1 MHRIVISNI
10 GRGNPL
16 QQTQRA
22 AQMTEPIKL
31 SELPP
36 ALWQRVSNLF
46 DEVLELDERER
57 INYIRMLWTDEP
69 QVASELVALLVA
81 AADIDKTATLS
92 QLPFNS
98 ALSEALAE
106 PAVGYQAGR
115 KFGAW
120 TLESCLGQGGMG
132 EVWRAV
138 RSDGLYKAAVAIKLL
153 RVDLPHDT
161 LTRRFARERVVL
173 ARLNHPYIARL
184 LDAGVENGQAFIVL
198 ELVHGTP
205 LLDYVAAYANTLE
218 SRLRLVR
225 DIAEVVEHAHNHLVL
240 HRDLKPSNVLVTQ
253 DGKVKLLDFG
263 IAGVLDDASAE
274 PMTKLTQLTG
284 RGLTLEYAS
293 PEQVT
298 GGATM
303 PASDVYSLGVLLF
316 HLCTGNRPFAGSSTR
331 AALEYAVLHNDPPLA
346 STALASPPPKDGKS
360 SKKNVDQIAPPADA
374 HRLRGDLDAI
384 ISRSIRLA
392 PEDRY
397 PTASAFAADLEAWM
411 SLHPTSRH
419 AGDRTHATQ
428 LWFKRHWQLTS
439 AITAWMVAVIAALG
453 FALWHRSTALTTTDI
468 ALRQLDAVIAQLP
481 ALADPDADAT
491 LQAKRQHAELLLRV
505 GRPAEALKRLDAMAL
520 VTLAKHGKDS
530 AMYGQLQTARVKAL
544 EALGRDDEAR
554 TARAE
559 TAAAKPA
566 K

>member
-1 MHRIVISNI
+1 
-10 GRGNPL
+10 
-16 QQTQRA
+16 
-22 AQMTEPIKL
+22 MTEPMKL

-36 ALWQRVSNLF
+36 EVWQRVSDLF
-46 DEVLELDERER
+46 DEVLELDESER
-57 INYIRMLWTDEP
+57 IAYIRTLWVDEP
-69 QVASELVALLVA
+69 VVASELVALLVA
-81 AADIDKTATLS
+81 AANVDKTATLAQS
-92 QLPFNS
+92 PFNS
-98 ALSEALAE
+98 ALGEALAV
-106 PAVGYQAGR
+106 PTVGYKAGR

-173 ARLNHPYIARL
+173 ARLNHPHIARL
-184 LDAGVENGQAFIVL
+184 LDAGVEDGQAFIVL

-205 LLDYVAAYANTLE
+205 LLDYVAAHANTLKT
-218 SRLRLVR
+218 RLQLVR
-225 DIAEVVEHAHNHLVL
+225 DIAEAVEHAHNQLVL

-253 DGKVKLLDFG
+253 DGQVKLLDFG

-331 AALEYAVLHNDPPLA
+331 AALEYAVIHNDPPLA
-346 STALASPPPKDGKS
+346 SASIAATHAAAKASAKKG
-360 SKKNVDQIAPPADA
+360 SKKIVDEIAPPMDA

-384 ISRSIRLA
+384 ISRAIRLA
-392 PEDRY
+392 PEERY
-397 PTASAFAADLEAWM
+397 PTASAFAADLDAWM
-411 SLHPTSRH
+411 SQRPTSQH
-419 AGDRTHATQ
+419 AGDRTHAAH
-428 LWFKRHWQLTS
+428 LWLKRHWKLTS
-439 AITAWMVAVIAALG
+439 AITASVVAVMAALG
-453 FALWHRSTALTTTDI
+453 VSLWHRSDALATTSA
-468 ALRQLDAVIAQLP
+468 ALRQLDSVIAQFSG
-481 ALADPDADAT
+481 LASPDAEAT
-491 LQAKRQHAELLLRV
+491 LEAKRQHAELLLRV
-505 GRPAEALKRLDAMAL
+505 GRRTDALKQLDEMLPLA
-520 VTLAKHGKDS
+520 LAKHGKDS
-530 AMYGQLQTARVKAL
+530 AIYGKLQATRSATL
-544 EALGRDDEAR
+544 EALGRDDEAAA
-554 TARAE
+554 ARAE
-559 TAAAKPA
+559 AGAAKATVVRP
-566 K
+566 

>member
-1 MHRIVISNI
+1 
-10 GRGNPL
+10 
-16 QQTQRA
+16 
-22 AQMTEPIKL
+22 MTEPMKL

-36 ALWQRVSNLF
+36 ELWQRVSDLF
-46 DEVLELDERER
+46 DEVLELDESER
-57 INYIRMLWTDEP
+57 IAYIRTLWIDEP

-81 AADIDKTATLS
+81 AANVDKTMTLAQS
-92 QLPFNS
+92 PFNS
-98 ALSEALAE
+98 VLSEALAE
-106 PAVGYQAGR
+106 PGIGYKAGR
-115 KFGAW
+115 RFGAW

-173 ARLNHPYIARL
+173 ARLNHPHIARL
-184 LDAGVENGQAFIVL
+184 LDAGVEDGQAFIVL
-198 ELVHGTP
+198 ELITGTP
-205 LLDYVAAYANTLE
+205 LLEYVSAHANTLE
-218 SRLRLVR
+218 SRLQLVR
-225 DIAEVVEHAHNHLVL
+225 DIAEAVEHAHNQLVL
-240 HRDLKPSNVLVTQ
+240 HRDLKPSNVLVTK
-253 DGKVKLLDFG
+253 DGQVKLLDFG

-331 AALEYAVLHNDPPLA
+331 AALEYAVIHNDPPLA
-346 STALASPPPKDGKS
+346 SATIARPQAKGA
-360 SKKNVDQIAPPADA
+360 KKIVDQIVPPADA
-374 HRLRGDLDAI
+374 YRLRGDLDAI
-384 ISRSIRLA
+384 ISRAIRLA

-397 PTASAFAADLEAWM
+397 PTARALAADLEAWM
-411 SLHPTSRH
+411 SKRPTSRH
-419 AGDRTHATQ
+419 AGDRTHATR
-428 LWFKRHWQLTS
+428 LWFKRHWKLTS
-439 AITAWMVAVIAALG
+439 AVAVSVVAVIAALG
-453 FALWHRSTALTTTDI
+453 FALWHRSNALTTTGI
-468 ALRQLDAVIAQLP
+468 AMRQLDTVMAQLP
-481 ALADPDADAT
+481 ALASTDAEAT
-491 LQAKRQHAELLLRV
+491 LEAKRQHAELLLRV
-505 GRPAEALKRLDAMAL
+505 GRPTEALKRLDEMSL

-530 AMYGQLQTARVKAL
+530 AMYGKLQAARAKAL
-544 EALGRDDEAR
+544 NALNRHPEAD
-554 TARAE
+554 
-559 TAAAKPA
+559 AAQAQSSGLPKS

>member
-1 MHRIVISNI
+1 
-10 GRGNPL
+10 
-16 QQTQRA
+16 
-22 AQMTEPIKL
+22 MTEPMKL

-36 ALWQRVSNLF
+36 ELWQRVSDLF
-46 DEVLELDERER
+46 DEVLDLDERER
-57 INYIRMLWTDEP
+57 IAYIRTLWVDEP

-81 AADIDKTATLS
+81 AANVDKTATLAQS
-92 QLPFNS
+92 PFNS
-98 ALSEALAE
+98 VLSEALAE
-106 PAVGYQAGR
+106 PGMANAVGYKAGR

-153 RVDLPHDT
+153 RVDLPPDT

-173 ARLNHPYIARL
+173 ARLNHPHIARL
-184 LDAGVENGQAFIVL
+184 LDAGVEDGQAFIVL
-198 ELVHGTP
+198 ELINGTP
-205 LLDYVAAYANTLE
+205 LLDYVAAHANTLQ
-218 SRLRLVR
+218 SRVQLVC
-225 DIAEVVEHAHNHLVL
+225 DIADAVEHAHNHLVL

-253 DGKVKLLDFG
+253 DGQVKLLDFG

-331 AALEYAVLHNDPPLA
+331 AALEYAVIHNDPPLA
-346 STALASPPPKDGKS
+346 SATIATPPVKG
-360 SKKNVDQIAPPADA
+360 SKKIVDQIAPPADA

-384 ISRSIRLA
+384 ISRAIRLA
-392 PEDRY
+392 PEERY
-397 PTASAFAADLEAWM
+397 PTASAFAADLDAWTTQR
-411 SLHPTSRH
+411 PTSRH
-419 AGDRTHATQ
+419 AGDRTHATR

-439 AITAWMVAVIAALG
+439 AISASVVAVIAALG
-453 FALWHRSTALTTTDI
+453 VSLWHRSDALTTSDI
-468 ALRQLDAVIAQLP
+468 ALRQLDAVMAQLP
-481 ALADPDADAT
+481 ALAVPDAEAT
-491 LQAKRQHAELLLRV
+491 LEVTRRYAELLLRV
-505 GRPAEALKRLDAMAL
+505 GRPAEALKRLDEMAL

-530 AMYGQLQTARVKAL
+530 AMYGALQTARAKAL
-544 EALGRDDEAR
+544 DALGRDAEAGM
-554 TARAE
+554 ARAE
-559 TAAAKPA
+559 ATGKPA

>member
-1 MHRIVISNI
+1 
-10 GRGNPL
+10 
-16 QQTQRA
+16 
-22 AQMTEPIKL
+22 MTEPMKL

-36 ALWQRVSNLF
+36 ELWQRVSDLF
-46 DEVLELDERER
+46 DEVLELDERDR
-57 INYIRMLWTDEP
+57 IAYIRTLWIDEP

-81 AADIDKTATLS
+81 AANVDKTAPLAQS
-92 QLPFNS
+92 PFN
-98 ALSEALAE
+98 AVLSEALAE
-106 PAVGYQAGR
+106 PNGATAVGYQAGR

-153 RVDLPHDT
+153 RVDLPRDT

-173 ARLNHPYIARL
+173 ARLNHPHIARL
-184 LDAGVENGQAFIVL
+184 LDAGVEDGQAFIVL

-205 LLDYVAAYANTLE
+205 LLDYVAAHANTLQ
-218 SRLRLVR
+218 SRVQLVC
-225 DIAEVVEHAHNHLVL
+225 DIAEAVEHAHNQLVL
-240 HRDLKPSNVLVTQ
+240 HRDLKPSNVLVTP
-253 DGKVKLLDFG
+253 DGQVKLLDFG

-274 PMTKLTQLTG
+274 PMTKLTQLAG

-298 GGATM
+298 GGTTM

-331 AALEYAVLHNDPPLA
+331 AALEYAVVHNDPPLA
-346 STALASPPPKDGKS
+346 SATIATPPAKGGKG
-360 SKKNVDQIAPPADA
+360 SKKIVDQIAPPANA

-384 ISRSIRLA
+384 ISRAIRLA
-392 PEDRY
+392 PEERY
-397 PTASAFAADLEAWM
+397 PTANAFAADLQAWM
-411 SLHPTSRH
+411 SQRPTSRH
-419 AGDRTHATQ
+419 GGDRTHATR
-428 LWFKRHWQLTS
+428 LWFKRHWQLSS
-439 AITAWMVAVIAALG
+439 AVAVWMVAVITALG

-468 ALRQLDAVIAQLP
+468 ALRQLDAVMSQLP
-481 ALADPDADAT
+481 ALAVPDAEAT
-491 LQAKRQHAELLLRV
+491 LEATRRHAELLLRV
-505 GRPAEALKRLDAMAL
+505 GRPAEALKRLDGMAL

-530 AMYGQLQTARVKAL
+530 AMYGKLQAARAKAL
-544 EALGRDDEAR
+544 DALGRDDEAR

-559 TAAAKPA
+559 AATKPA

>member
-1 MHRIVISNI
+1 
-10 GRGNPL
+10 
-16 QQTQRA
+16 
-22 AQMTEPIKL
+22 MTEPLKL

-36 ALWQRVSNLF
+36 ELWQRVSELF
-46 DEVLELDERER
+46 DEVLELHERER
-57 INYIRMLWTDEP
+57 IAYIRKLWLTEP
-69 QVASELVALLVA
+69 LVAGELVALLVA
-81 AADIDKTATLS
+81 AANVDKTMTLAQS
-92 QLPFNS
+92 PFNS

-106 PAVGYQAGR
+106 PAAVSAIGYKAGR
-115 KFGAW
+115 RFGAW

-153 RVDLPHDT
+153 RVDLPPDT

-173 ARLNHPYIARL
+173 ARLNHPHIARL
-184 LDAGVENGQAFIVL
+184 LDAGVEDGQAFIVL

-205 LLDYVAAYANTLE
+205 LLDYVTAHAPTLA
-218 SRLRLVR
+218 SRVQLVM
-225 DIAEVVEHAHNHLVL
+225 DIAEAVEHAHNQLVL
-240 HRDLKPSNVLVTQ
+240 HRDLKPSNVLVTK
-253 DGKVKLLDFG
+253 GGEVKLLDFG
-263 IAGVLDDASAE
+263 IAGVLDDTSAE

-346 STALASPPPKDGKS
+346 SATIATPHTKGAKGA
-360 SKKNVDQIAPPADA
+360 KKIVDQIAPPADA

-384 ISRSIRLA
+384 ISRAIRLA
-392 PEDRY
+392 PEQRY
-397 PTASAFAADLEAWM
+397 PTAAAFAADLEAWTTQ
-411 SLHPTSRH
+411 LPTSRH
-419 AGDRTHATQ
+419 AGDRTHATR
-428 LWFKRHWQLTS
+428 LWFKRHWKLTS
-439 AITAWMVAVIAALG
+439 TISVSVVAVIAALG
-453 FALWHRSTALTTTDI
+453 VSLWHRSDALTTSDMAI
-468 ALRQLDAVIAQLP
+468 RQLDAVMAQLP
-481 ALADPDADAT
+481 AFAVADAEAT

-505 GRPAEALKRLDAMAL
+505 GRPTEALKRLDEMAL

-530 AMYGQLQTARVKAL
+530 AMYGKLQAARARALTALNRHA
-544 EALGRDDEAR
+544 EADA
-554 TARAE
+554 ARAE
-559 TAAAKPA
+559 TSALPKT

>member
-1 MHRIVISNI
+1 MS
-10 GRGNPL
+10 
-16 QQTQRA
+16 
-22 AQMTEPIKL
+22 EPIKL

-36 ALWQRVSNLF
+36 ELWQRVSDLF

-57 INYIRMLWTDEP
+57 INYIRTLWSDEP

-81 AADIDKTATLS
+81 AANIDKTAPLS
-92 QLPFNS
+92 QSPFNS

-106 PAVGYQAGR
+106 PVVGYQAGR

-153 RVDLPHDT
+153 RVDLPPET

-184 LDAGVENGQAFIVL
+184 LDAGVEDGQAFIVL

-205 LLDYVAAYANTLE
+205 LLDFVATYANTLQ

-225 DIAEVVEHAHNHLVL
+225 DIAEAVEHAHNHLVL

-346 STALASPPPKDGKS
+346 SATLATPPTKGSKSGK
-360 SKKNVDQIAPPADA
+360 KIVDQIAPPADA

-384 ISRSIRLA
+384 ISRAIRLA

-397 PTASAFAADLEAWM
+397 PTARAFAADLDAWM
-411 SLHPTSRH
+411 SQHPTSRH
-419 AGDRTHATQ
+419 AGDRTHATR
-428 LWFKRHWQLTS
+428 LWFRRHWQLTS
-439 AITAWMVAVIAALG
+439 TVAVSMVAVIAALG
-453 FALWHRSTALTTTDI
+453 LSLWQRTNALNTTDL
-468 ALRQLDAVIAQLP
+468 AVRQLDAVMAQLP
-481 ALADPDADAT
+481 ALASPDADAT
-491 LQAKRQHAELLLRV
+491 LRAKQQHAALLLRV
-505 GRPAEALKRLDAMAL
+505 GRAAESLRLLDDMAPL
-520 VTLAKHGKDS
+520 TLAKHGKNS
-530 AMYGQLQTARVKAL
+530 ATYSTLQTARRDAL
-544 EALGRDDEAR
+544 VALGRDDEAR
-554 TARAE
+554 QARAE
-559 TAAAKPA
+559 AAAAQSVK
-566 K
+566 

>member
-1 MHRIVISNI
+1 
-10 GRGNPL
+10 
-16 QQTQRA
+16 
-22 AQMTEPIKL
+22 MTEPLKL

-36 ALWQRVSNLF
+36 ELWQRVSDLF

-57 INYIRMLWTDEP
+57 IAYIRTLWIDEP

-81 AADIDKTATLS
+81 AANIDKTAPLS

-98 ALSEALAE
+98 VLSEALAE
-106 PAVGYQAGR
+106 PAVGYKAGR

-153 RVDLPHDT
+153 RVDLPRDT
-161 LTRRFARERVVL
+161 LTRRFARERVLL
-173 ARLNHPYIARL
+173 ARLNHPHIARL
-184 LDAGVENGQAFIVL
+184 LDAGVEDGQAFIVL
-198 ELVHGTP
+198 ELIHGTP
-205 LLDYVAAYANTLE
+205 LLDYVAAHATTLV
-218 SRLRLVR
+218 SRIQLVR
-225 DIAEVVEHAHNHLVL
+225 DIAEAVEHAHNQLVL
-240 HRDLKPSNVLVTQ
+240 HRDLKPSNVLVTSSGQ
-253 DGKVKLLDFG
+253 VKLLDFG

-331 AALEYAVLHNDPPLA
+331 AALEYAVIHNDPPLA
-346 STALASPPPKDGKS
+346 SATIAAPQAKGA
-360 SKKNVDQIAPPADA
+360 KKIVDQIAPPVDA

-384 ISRSIRLA
+384 ISRAIRLA

-397 PTASAFAADLEAWM
+397 PTAAAFAADLEAWM
-411 SLHPTSRH
+411 SQRPTSRH
-419 AGDRTHATQ
+419 AGDRAHGTR
-428 LWFKRHWQLTS
+428 LWFKRHWKLMS
-439 AITAWMVAVIAALG
+439 AVAVSVVAVMAALG
-453 FALWHRSTALTTTDI
+453 LSLWHRSNALATTDL
-468 ALRQLDAVIAQLP
+468 AMRQLDAVMAQLP
-481 ALADPDADAT
+481 AFASPDADAA
-491 LQAKRQHAELLLRV
+491 LDAKRQHGELLLRV
-505 GRPAEALKRLDAMAL
+505 GRPADALTRLDETVPL
-520 VTLAKHGKDS
+520 TLAKHGKDS
-530 AMYGQLQTARVKAL
+530 AMYGKLQTARSGAL
-544 EALGRDDEAR
+544 AALGRDEEAR
-554 TARAE
+554 SARAE
-559 TAAAKPA
+559 AAAAKPV

>member
-1 MHRIVISNI
+1 
-10 GRGNPL
+10 
-16 QQTQRA
+16 
-22 AQMTEPIKL
+22 MTEPMKL

-36 ALWQRVSNLF
+36 ELWQRVSDLF

-57 INYIRMLWTDEP
+57 IAYIRTLWVDEP

-81 AADIDKTATLS
+81 AANVDKTATLAQS
-92 QLPFNS
+92 PFNS

-106 PAVGYQAGR
+106 PDVANEVGYKAGR

-153 RVDLPHDT
+153 RVDLPRDT

-173 ARLNHPYIARL
+173 ARLNHPHIARL
-184 LDAGVENGQAFIVL
+184 LDAGVEDGQAFIVL
-198 ELVHGTP
+198 ELINGTP
-205 LLDYVAAYANTLE
+205 LLEYVSAHANTLQ
-218 SRLRLVR
+218 SRVQLVR
-225 DIAEVVEHAHNHLVL
+225 DIAEAVEHAHNQLVL
-240 HRDLKPSNVLVTQ
+240 HRDLKPSNVLVTK
-253 DGKVKLLDFG
+253 DGQVKLLDFG

-331 AALEYAVLHNDPPLA
+331 AALEYAVIHNDPPLA
-346 STALASPPPKDGKS
+346 SATIAMPRAKDEKG
-360 SKKNVDQIAPPADA
+360 SKKIVDQIVPPADA

-384 ISRSIRLA
+384 ISRAIRLA
-392 PEDRY
+392 PEERY

-411 SLHPTSRH
+411 SQRPTSRH
-419 AGDRTHATQ
+419 AGDRTHATR
-428 LWFKRHWQLTS
+428 LWFKRHWRLTS
-439 AITAWMVAVIAALG
+439 AVAVSLVAVITALG
-453 FALWHRSTALTTTDI
+453 FALWQRSNALNTTDI
-468 ALRQLDAVIAQLP
+468 ALRQLDAVMAQLP
-481 ALADPDADAT
+481 AFASPDAEAT
-491 LQAKRQHAELLLRV
+491 LEAKRQHAELLLRV
-505 GRPAEALKRLDAMAL
+505 GRPTEALKRLDEMAL

-530 AMYGQLQTARVKAL
+530 AMYGKLQVVRAQAL
-544 EALGRDDEAR
+544 TTLNRHAEAD
-554 TARAE
+554 
-559 TAAAKPA
+559 AALSEMSGLPKS

>member
-1 MHRIVISNI
+1 
-10 GRGNPL
+10 
-16 QQTQRA
+16 
-22 AQMTEPIKL
+22 MTEPMKL

-36 ALWQRVSNLF
+36 ALWQRVSDLF

-57 INYIRMLWTDEP
+57 IAYIRTLWVNEP
-69 QVASELVALLVA
+69 LVASELVALLVA
-81 AADIDKTATLS
+81 AANVDKTAPLAQS
-92 QLPFNS
+92 PFNS
-98 ALSEALAE
+98 VLGEALAE
-106 PAVGYQAGR
+106 PAVGYKAGN

-153 RVDLPHDT
+153 RVDLPRDT

-173 ARLNHPYIARL
+173 ARLNHPHSARL
-184 LDAGVENGQAFIVL
+184 LDAGVEDGQAFIVL
-198 ELVHGTP
+198 ELINGTP
-205 LLDYVAAYANTLE
+205 LLDYVAAHANTLE
-218 SRLRLVR
+218 SRLQLVR
-225 DIAEVVEHAHNHLVL
+225 DIAEAVEHAHNQLVL

-253 DGKVKLLDFG
+253 DGQVKLLDFG
-263 IAGVLDDASAE
+263 IAGVLDDASSE

-331 AALEYAVLHNDPPLA
+331 AALEYAVIHNDPPLA
-346 STALASPPPKDGKS
+346 SATIATATVKGT
-360 SKKNVDQIAPPADA
+360 KKIVDQIVPPADA

-384 ISRSIRLA
+384 IGRAIRLA
-392 PEDRY
+392 PEERY
-397 PTASAFAADLEAWM
+397 PTAAAFAADLEAWM
-411 SLHPTSRH
+411 TQRPTSRH
-419 AGDRTHATQ
+419 AGDRTYATR
-428 LWFKRHWQLTS
+428 LWFKRHWKLTS
-439 AITAWMVAVIAALG
+439 AVAVSVAVVIAALG
-453 FALWHRSTALTTTDI
+453 LSLWHRGNALTTTDI
-468 ALRQLDAVIAQLP
+468 ALRQLDNVMAQLP
-481 ALADPDADAT
+481 AFASPDAEAT
-491 LQAKRQHAELLLRV
+491 LDAKRQHAELLLRV
-505 GRPAEALKRLDAMAL
+505 GRPIEALKRLDDVAL

-530 AMYGQLQTARVKAL
+530 AMYGKLQAARATAL
-544 EALGRDDEAR
+544 DALGRNDEAR
-554 TARAE
+554 AARAE
-559 TAAAKPA
+559 AAATKRA

>member
-1 MHRIVISNI
+1 
-10 GRGNPL
+10 
-16 QQTQRA
+16 
-22 AQMTEPIKL
+22 MTEPLKL

-36 ALWQRVSNLF
+36 ELWQRVSDLF

-57 INYIRMLWTDEP
+57 IAYIRTLWIDEP

-81 AADIDKTATLS
+81 AANVDKTAPLS
-92 QLPFNS
+92 QLLFNS
-98 ALSEALAE
+98 VLSEALAE
-106 PAVGYQAGR
+106 PTVGYKAGR

-153 RVDLPHDT
+153 RVDLPRDT

-173 ARLNHPYIARL
+173 ARLNHPHIARL
-184 LDAGVENGQAFIVL
+184 LDAGVEDGQAFIVL
-198 ELVHGTP
+198 ELISGTP
-205 LLDYVAAYANTLE
+205 LLDYVSAHALTLV
-218 SRLRLVR
+218 SRIQLVR
-225 DIAEVVEHAHNHLVL
+225 DIAEAVEHAHNQLVL
-240 HRDLKPSNVLVTQ
+240 HRDLKPSNVLVTSSGQ
-253 DGKVKLLDFG
+253 VKLLDFG
-263 IAGVLDDASAE
+263 IAGVLDDASGE

-331 AALEYAVLHNDPPLA
+331 AALEYAVIHNDPPLA
-346 STALASPPPKDGKS
+346 SATIATPQAKGA
-360 SKKNVDQIAPPADA
+360 KKIVDQIAPPVDA

-384 ISRSIRLA
+384 ISRAIRLA

-397 PTASAFAADLEAWM
+397 PTAAAFAADLEAWM
-411 SLHPTSRH
+411 SQRPTSRH
-419 AGDRTHATQ
+419 AGDRAHGTR
-428 LWFKRHWQLTS
+428 LWFKRHWKLTS
-439 AITAWMVAVIAALG
+439 AVAVSVVAVIAALG
-453 FALWHRSTALTTTDI
+453 LSLWHQSNALATADL
-468 ALRQLDAVIAQLP
+468 ALRQLDAVMAQLP
-481 ALADPDADAT
+481 AFASPDADAT
-491 LQAKRQHAELLLRV
+491 LDAKRQHGELLLRV
-505 GRPAEALKRLDAMAL
+505 GRPADALKRLDDTAML
-520 VTLAKHGKDS
+520 TLAKHGKDS
-530 AMYGQLQTARVKAL
+530 AMYSKLQTARSGAL
-544 EALGRDDEAR
+544 AALGRDDEAR
-554 TARAE
+554 SARAE
-559 TAAAKPA
+559 AAAAKPV

>member
-1 MHRIVISNI
+1 
-10 GRGNPL
+10 
-16 QQTQRA
+16 
-22 AQMTEPIKL
+22 MTEPMKL

-36 ALWQRVSNLF
+36 ELWQRVSDLF

-57 INYIRMLWTDEP
+57 IAYIRTLWVDEP

-81 AADIDKTATLS
+81 AANVDKTATLAQS
-92 QLPFNS
+92 PFNS
-98 ALSEALAE
+98 VLSEALAE
-106 PAVGYQAGR
+106 PGIGYKAGR
-115 KFGAW
+115 RFGAW

-173 ARLNHPYIARL
+173 ARLNHPHIARL
-184 LDAGVENGQAFIVL
+184 LDAGVEDGQAFIVL
-198 ELVHGTP
+198 ELINGTP
-205 LLDYVAAYANTLE
+205 LLDYVAEHAHTLE
-218 SRLRLVR
+218 SRLQLVR
-225 DIAEVVEHAHNHLVL
+225 DIAEAVEHAHNQLVL
-240 HRDLKPSNVLVTQ
+240 HRDLKPSNVLVTK
-253 DGKVKLLDFG
+253 DGQVKLLDFG

-331 AALEYAVLHNDPPLA
+331 AALEYAVIHNDPPLA
-346 STALASPPPKDGKS
+346 SATIAAPQGKDGKGA
-360 SKKNVDQIAPPADA
+360 KKIVDQIVPPADA

-384 ISRSIRLA
+384 ISRAIRLA
-392 PEDRY
+392 PEERY
-397 PTASAFAADLEAWM
+397 PTAAAFAADLEAWM
-411 SLHPTSRH
+411 SQRPTSRH
-419 AGDRTHATQ
+419 AGDRTHATR
-428 LWFKRHWQLTS
+428 LWFKRHWKLTS
-439 AITAWMVAVIAALG
+439 AVAVSMVAVVAALG
-453 FALWHRSTALTTTDI
+453 LALWHRSNALTTTDI
-468 ALRQLDAVIAQLP
+468 AMRQLDTVMAQLP
-481 ALADPDADAT
+481 VFASPDAEAT
-491 LQAKRQHAELLLRV
+491 LEAKRQHAELLLRV
-505 GRPAEALKRLDAMAL
+505 GRPTEALTRLDEMAL

-530 AMYGQLQTARVKAL
+530 AMYGKLQAARAKAL
-544 EALGRDDEAR
+544 DALGRDDEAR

-559 TAAAKPA
+559 TAAAKTG

>member
-1 MHRIVISNI
+1 
-10 GRGNPL
+10 
-16 QQTQRA
+16 
-22 AQMTEPIKL
+22 MTEAMKL

-36 ALWQRVSNLF
+36 ELWQRVSDLF

-57 INYIRMLWTDEP
+57 INYIRTLWIDEP

-81 AADIDKTATLS
+81 AANVDKTMTLA

-98 ALSEALAE
+98 VLSEALAE
-106 PAVGYQAGR
+106 PGIGYKAGR
-115 KFGAW
+115 RFGAW

-173 ARLNHPYIARL
+173 ARLNHPHIARL
-184 LDAGVENGQAFIVL
+184 LDAGVEDGQAFIVL
-198 ELVHGTP
+198 ELIHGTP
-205 LLDYVAAYANTLE
+205 LLDYVAAHASTLQ
-218 SRLRLVR
+218 SRLRLIR
-225 DIAEVVEHAHNHLVL
+225 DIAEAVEHAHNHLVL
-240 HRDLKPSNVLVTQ
+240 HRDLKPSNVLVTP

-331 AALEYAVLHNDPPLA
+331 AALEYAVIHNDPPLA
-346 STALASPPPKDGKS
+346 SATIATPQAKGA
-360 SKKNVDQIAPPADA
+360 KKIVDQIVPPVDA
-374 HRLRGDLDAI
+374 YRLRGDLDAI
-384 ISRSIRLA
+384 ISRAIRLA

-397 PTASAFAADLEAWM
+397 PTASAFAADLDAWM
-411 SLHPTSRH
+411 SQRPTSRH
-419 AGDRTHATQ
+419 AGDRAHITR
-428 LWFKRHWQLTS
+428 LWFKRHWKLTTVVAAS
-439 AITAWMVAVIAALG
+439 VVAVIAALG
-453 FALWHRSTALTTTDI
+453 VSLWHRSNALSTADV
-468 ALRQLDAVIAQLP
+468 ALRQLDAVMAQLP
-481 ALADPDADAT
+481 AFASPDADAT
-491 LQAKRQHAELLLRV
+491 LVAKQQHAELLLRV
-505 GRPAEALKRLDAMAL
+505 GRSAEALKRLDDIAL
-520 VTLAKHGKDS
+520 LTLTKHGKDS
-530 AMYGQLQTARVKAL
+530 ALYGRLQASRSGAL
-544 EALGRDDEAR
+544 AALGRDSEAR
-554 TARAE
+554 SARAE
-559 TAAAKPA
+559 AAAAIAGSVKSA